1 MASNKYMTVDQLA
14 ERWMCSP
21 SYVRTLLRSGQ
32 LSAVKIA
39 GWKVRQD
46 EVLRFEKAKEQA
58 DTEALRQQRIGYIVI
73 IIVTHGKG
81 GNQCAREQKYLSICT
96 RAERFDAGSCR
107 RATGSG
113 RLRASGPTSKIAAD
127 RRTARCSAWHSCT
140 ISRTYAIS
148 ISSRVISLEC
158 CRRSVTSRLSAQ
170 PCG

>member
-58 DTEALRQQRIGYIVI
+58 DT
-73 IIVTHGKG
+73 
-81 GNQCAREQKYLSICT
+81 
-96 RAERFDAGSCR
+96 DA
-107 RATGSG
+107 
-113 RLRASGPTSKIAAD
+113 
-127 RRTARCSAWHSCT
+127 
-140 ISRTYAIS
+140 
-148 ISSRVISLEC
+148 
-158 CRRSVTSRLSAQ
+158 RRSLHGSVD
-170 PCG
+170 

>member
-58 DTEALRQQRIGYIVI
+58 DTGNSVSVTLCNYCNAQQRRKPV
-73 IIVTHGKG
+73 
-81 GNQCAREQKYLSICT
+81 C
-96 RAERFDAGSCR
+96 ER
-107 RATGSG
+107 TE
-113 RLRASGPTSKIAAD
+113 
-127 RRTARCSAWHSCT
+127 
-140 ISRTYAIS
+140 IS
-148 ISSRVISLEC
+148 INLHAS
-158 CRRSVTSRLSAQ
+158 
-170 PCG
+170 

>member
-58 DTEALRQQRIGYIVI
+58 DTEALRQQRIGYIRVI
-73 IIVTHGKG
+73 I
-81 GNQCAREQKYLSICT
+81 LSQT
-96 RAERFDAGSCR
+96 ERRGQTMERYQNIYPKCPRRCGFDAGKSSR
-107 RATGSG
+107 DAWLVGAESAGHRAG
-113 RLRASGPTSKIAAD
+113 GPD
-127 RRTARCSAWHSCT
+127 
-140 ISRTYAIS
+140 TYAGA
-148 ISSRVISLEC
+148 R
-158 CRRSVTSRLSAQ
+158 
-170 PCG
+170 G